1 MSRLLGKQSKVQI
14 FGGDR
19 KNQHFIYEATSNRLN
34 LENAGQLSVRT
45 FLASQLNDYSLSF
58 QNYISLVI
66 WHISELGLLIL
77 RKAPCLRIF
86 KENKFLLKKKG
97 KYHGRNL
104 TVRSLIC
111 SVNNLYRPP
120 NTIGMTKWKQQR
132 WPVHV
137 TCKVDMKNAQIWG
150 RKSERRGSFGQ
161 ADVFK

>member
-66 WHISELGLLIL
+66 
-77 RKAPCLRIF
+77 
-86 KENKFLLKKKG
+86 
-97 KYHGRNL
+97 
-104 TVRSLIC
+104 
-111 SVNNLYRPP
+111 
-120 NTIGMTKWKQQR
+120 
-132 WPVHV
+132 
-137 TCKVDMKNAQIWG
+137 
-150 RKSERRGSFGQ
+150 
-161 ADVFK
+161 